1 MGGFG
6 FAVRQI
12 YDRVWGEAPWVRAAG
27 LVSVASAALAF
38 LNLRLPSELSIDF
51 SDPQIS
57 SLLVAIVASVY
68 FFLVAVLSG
77 DQTRLQKKLRDQEQ
91 SFRYDKRGTL
101 YNGTEPNIA
110 FRVATFKGIL
120 EGIAS
125 DVGAEEV
132 ARAMVNTGRRSAE
145 DFAKNL
151 PSIYKND
158 LARFKNFK
166 PWDDLSFDDKLEKW
180 SDYDSATGWGIL
192 APRLVNGHIR
202 VSVTH
207 FRKLYE
213 GEGGTLFGSY
223 LAGYSETVLSHI
235 LNGHKLGKYGEY
247 TKAKLKET
255 VTKDDN
261 IVEFAYELL

>member
-1 MGGFG
+1 MGI
-6 FAVRQI
+6 RQF

-27 LVSVASAALAF
+27 FVSLASAALVF
-38 LNLRLPSELSIDF
+38 LNVRLPSDLSIDF
-51 SDPQIS
+51 SNPQVGP
-57 SLLVAIVASVY
+57 LLVAIVASVY

-91 SFRYDKRGTL
+91 SYRYDKRGTL

-120 EGIAS
+120 EGIAR
-125 DVGAEEV
+125 DVGDDEV
-132 ARAMVNTGRRSAE
+132 ARAMTNTGRQS
-145 DFAKNL
+145 AKNFATNL
-151 PSIYKND
+151 PAIYQND
-158 LARFKNFK
+158 LARYKNFK
-166 PWDDLSFDDKLEKW
+166 PWNELTFEEKLEKW
-180 SDYDSATGWGIL
+180 SDYDSATGWGIV
-192 APRLVNGHIR
+192 APRLKNGHIK

-213 GEGGTLFGSY
+213 GHGGTLFGGY

-235 LNGHKLGKYGEY
+235 LDGHVNGKYGEF
-247 TKAKLKET
+247 TKAKIKET

-261 IVEFAYELL
+261 IVEFVYELS